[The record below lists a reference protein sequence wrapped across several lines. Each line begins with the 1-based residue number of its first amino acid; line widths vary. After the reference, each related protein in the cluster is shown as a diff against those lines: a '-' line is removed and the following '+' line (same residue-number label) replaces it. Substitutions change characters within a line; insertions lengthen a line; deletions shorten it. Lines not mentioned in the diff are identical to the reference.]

1 MICIG
6 TLRTLTRSAMSLYPK
21 AADIIKRYEG
31 FYGSA
36 VQDPYN
42 EDSCIIGYGLNYYP
56 DESPVELGQKIT
68 KAKASQ
74 YLEEQLESI
83 SAWMNYLRLNID
95 ENQEEALVSFIHS
108 IGIESFEQSKML
120 ALLLDGKYIAA
131 SDEFAKWIFDDRGT
145 VIGNML
151 CRRKE
156 ERCLYLQDL
165 CEWDDFSTELLVE
178 CFAEYQGTEVQDL
191 AIHDLESQ
199 INPYVLA
206 NFLNTYRSKTAA

>member
-1 MICIG
+1 
-6 TLRTLTRSAMSLYPK
+6 MSLYPK
-21 AADIIKRYEG
+21 ASDIIKRYEG
-31 FYGSA
+31 FYASA
-36 VQDPYN
+36 VQDPCGEEGIYV
-42 EDSCIIGYGLNYYP
+42 IGYGLNYYP
-56 DESPVELGQKIT
+56 NEEPVAPGQRIT
-68 KAKASQ
+68 KTKANE
-74 YLEEQLESI
+74 YLENQLKSI
-83 SAWMNYLRLNID
+83 STWINYLKLNID

-120 ALLLDGKYIAA
+120 ALLMDDKAIAA
-131 SDEFAKWIFDDRGT
+131 SDEFAKWIFDDHGN
-145 VIGNML
+145 VIGNIL

-178 CFAEYQGTEVQDL
+178 CFEEYEGTETQDL

-206 NFLNTYRSKTAA
+206 NFLNTFRSKTAAQDVH